1 MNYLHKLGTA
11 IALVPLCFS
20 VTLAQGQIPLNG
32 FENLISLTA
41 KENNNTNTN
50 TKKKR
55 QRPNYASLG
64 MPPSK
69 GAGLRHSLDSD
80 ETAIERLGIPSAKGG
95 GSCNSSAAPNDQIL
109 VLVPQEV
116 DLSRTTSEYPT
127 FWVYLPKDVKSVK
140 LVLQEDLLVTNKEI
154 YRQEY
159 PVTQTPGIVGLTISA
174 TKASDPLTVGKTY
187 SWYITAVCNND
198 KTISRMEGKIERVA
212 LNTAN
217 PDYNY
222 YTDSNNLIWFEP
234 LTDVIEG
241 LRKTPQN
248 PQLQE
253 QWRELLSFQGVGLES
268 LVETPVVDCC
278 KVP

>member
-1 MNYLHKLGTA
+1 MNHLQKLGTA

-32 FENLISLTA
+32 LENLKSLTT
-41 KENNNTNTN
+41 KQNNTNSP
-50 TKKKR
+50 KKR

-64 MPPSK
+64 MPP
-69 GAGLRHSLDSD
+69 G
-80 ETAIERLGIPSAKGG
+80 KGG
-95 GSCNSSAAPNDQIL
+95 GSRGSCNNSAAPNDQIL
-109 VLVPQEV
+109 VLVPQQV

-140 LVLQEDLLVTNKEI
+140 LVLQEDLDTTKKEI

-159 PVTQTPGIVGLTISA
+159 LVTQTPGIVSLTVYKSY
-174 TKASDPLTVGKTY
+174 ASDPLTVGKTY
-187 SWYITAVCNND
+187 SWYVTAVCNND
-198 KTISRMEGKIERVA
+198 KTISGMKGKIERVA
-212 LNTAN
+212 LNTAK

-241 LRKTPQN
+241 LRKNPQN

-268 LVETPVVDCC
+268 LVDFPHL
-278 KVP
+278 